1 MKREPAWLLR
11 ETVLSVQHRQLA
23 EHGGPAG
30 IRDEGLLDAALAR
43 PRQLWAYRRPRPDI
57 ASLGAAY
64 AAGIIRG
71 HPFIDGN
78 KRTGYVAC
86 RLFLRLNGRDLKA
99 GLTACYVAIL
109 GLADGS
115 LEEAAFERWVR
126 ENSGK
131 LLRAKR

>member
-1 MKREPAWLLR
+1 MRREPAWLLR
-11 ETVLSVQHRQLA
+11 ETVLAIHHRQLA
-23 EHGGPAG
+23 EHGGPDG

-43 PRQLWAYRRPRPDI
+43 PRQLWAYRRPRPDV

-64 AAGIIRG
+64 AIAIVRS

-78 KRTGYVAC
+78 KRTGYIAC

-99 GLTACYVAIL
+99 DLAARYLAIL

-115 LEEAAFERWVR
+115 LGETAFERWVR

-131 LLRAKR
+131 STQRK